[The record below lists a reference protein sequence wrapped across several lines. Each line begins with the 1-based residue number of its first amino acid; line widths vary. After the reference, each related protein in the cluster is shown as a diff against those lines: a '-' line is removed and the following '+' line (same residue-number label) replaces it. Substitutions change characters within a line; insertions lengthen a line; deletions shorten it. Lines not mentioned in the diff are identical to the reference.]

1 MLKYEV
7 TKDMTPKKIRDAA
20 KEELLNLF
28 IDFLN
33 ERFADCGEDGDPAF
47 MIRTGTTSKKNELC
61 FKFGTVTE
69 NDLEKWLVGTINP
82 TVKEFSPHTTAKGK
96 SVEEFDFRA
105 AKREYDEYILNKMQ
119 ENQRKLEEKEKKSA
133 K

>member
-7 TKDMTPKKIRDAA
+7 TKDMTPKKVRDAA

-33 ERFADCGEDGDPAF
+33 ERFADCGEDGDPVF

-69 NDLEKWLVGTINP
+69 NDLEKWLVATINP
-82 TVKEFSPHTTAKGK
+82 TVKEFSPHATAKGK
-96 SVEEFDFRA
+96 NVEEFDFRA
-105 AKREYDEYILNKMQ
+105 AKREYDEYILKKM
-119 ENQRKLEEKEKKSA
+119 EDNQKKLEAKEKNA

>member
-7 TKDMTPKKIRDAA
+7 TKDMTPKKVRDAA

-33 ERFADCGEDGDPAF
+33 ERFSDCGEDGDPVF

-69 NDLEKWLVGTINP
+69 NDLEKWLVATINP
-82 TVKEFSPHTTAKGK
+82 TVKEFSPHATAKGK
-96 SVEEFDFRA
+96 NVEEFDFRA
-105 AKREYDEYILNKMQ
+105 AKREYDEYILKKM
-119 ENQRKLEEKEKKSA
+119 EDNQKKLEAKEKNA